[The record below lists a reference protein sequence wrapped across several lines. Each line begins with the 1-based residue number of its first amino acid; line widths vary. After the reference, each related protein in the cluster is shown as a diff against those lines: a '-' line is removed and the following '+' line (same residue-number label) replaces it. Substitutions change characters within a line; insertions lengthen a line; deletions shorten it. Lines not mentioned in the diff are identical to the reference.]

1 MKKRFQVT
9 ITFTCDDQDKEV
21 QELKDAILSGDLQ
34 RDFKRTTKLKK
45 LTATFKE
52 V

>member
-1 MKKRFQVT
+1 MKKQFQLTVT
-9 ITFTCDDQDKEV
+9 FICDDQDKEV
-21 QELKDAILSGDLQ
+21 QELRAAVLSGDLQ
-34 RDFKRTTKLKK
+34 RDMKTPKLKK